1 MLKKEVN
8 ELKRVIQVQRFDL
21 DKLEQYGRREMI
33 RINGIPEMEGEDTN
47 LIVKELAADIGVTI
61 PTADISISHRMT
73 GRSSRPS

>member
-21 DKLEQYGRREMI
+21 DKLEQYGRRETI

-61 PTADISISHRMT
+61 PTADI
-73 GRSSRPS
+73 